1 MSYGFIRGKR
11 ILAVCANEIK
21 NTSDNKVADLQSW
34 NVLYCET
41 FEELFEHARAGLLDA
56 VALQTNPHDQNC
68 PRKLLNLYEYQKN
81 GRPILV
87 SYSASNPDWFENLV
101 YISGANIHLKHE
113 PSQDELIQALEDHLQ
128 GNSLAHASG
137 E

>member
-11 ILAVCANEIK
+11 ILAVCANEINDAGDRK
-21 NTSDNKVADLQSW
+21 IADSQSW

-56 VALQTNPHDQNC
+56 VAVQANPHDQNC
-68 PRKLLNLYEYQKN
+68 PRKLLNLYEYQKD

-101 YISGANIHLKHE
+101 YISGANIHLKYK
-113 PSQDELIQALEDHLQ
+113 PSQDELIEALEVHIQ
-128 GNSLAHASG
+128 GDTLKQASG